1 MIAITM
7 TLSLLA
13 IPVFATEPSL
23 EEQRQEAESQVNQ
36 LQEELNNIMTEMN
49 TLQTQLI
56 QTGELIIQTEWE
68 LELAEE
74 DRQHQYESMRL
85 RIRYIYESGRT
96 SALERILSSGSIAEM
111 LAQAE
116 HVQAVHNHDREM
128 LARFIGT
135 VETIDN
141 LKTSLEEKLSSLE
154 ETKEEY
160 KDHAYNLNAT
170 IESRRSDIA
179 YLDEMILEAAR
190 IAAEQ
195 ARIAEEERLAEEQAA
210 REAAEA
216 EQAEREATVMDPP
229 PTPPTPPP
237 FEPPGGNPTSAQI
250 IVAAAH
256 SAIGVPYVWG
266 GSTMAGFDCSGL
278 TMWAHAQAGIS
289 IPRTDLC
296 QLNAGRPVP
305 MGEQQPADIAW
316 TPGHVGL
323 YIGGGMMIEAQQPG
337 TNVLIAPVRAHA
349 FVRFW

>member
-1 MIAITM
+1 MIAVAM
-7 TLSLLA
+7 MFSLIA

-56 QTGELIIQTEWE
+56 ETGELIIQKEWE

-74 DRQHQYESMRL
+74 DRQQQYEGMRL
-85 RIRYIYESGRT
+85 RIRYIYESGTT
-96 SALERILSSGSIAEM
+96 SVLERILSSGSIAEM

-128 LARFIGT
+128 LARFVNT

-141 LKTSLEEKLSSLE
+141 LKTGLEENLQALE
-154 ETKEEY
+154 ETKVEY
-160 KDHAYNLNAT
+160 KEQADTLSDLITA
-170 IESRRSDIA
+170 RSADIA
-179 YLDEMILEAAR
+179 YLDEMIQEAAR
-190 IAAEQ
+190 VAAEQ
-195 ARIAEEERLAEEQAA
+195 ARIAEEQRLAEEQAA
-210 REAAEA
+210 AEAAEA
-216 EQAEREATVMDPP
+216 ERVEDDSTISVQQPPP
-229 PTPPTPPP
+229 PTNN
-237 FEPPGGNPTSAQI
+237 FVPPGGNPSAATI

-278 TMWAHAQAGIS
+278 TMWAHAQAGIF

-296 QLNAGRPVP
+296 QLHAGRPVP
-305 MGEQQPADIAW
+305 MGEQQPGDIAW

-337 TNVLIAPVRAHA
+337 TNVLIAPVRVHF